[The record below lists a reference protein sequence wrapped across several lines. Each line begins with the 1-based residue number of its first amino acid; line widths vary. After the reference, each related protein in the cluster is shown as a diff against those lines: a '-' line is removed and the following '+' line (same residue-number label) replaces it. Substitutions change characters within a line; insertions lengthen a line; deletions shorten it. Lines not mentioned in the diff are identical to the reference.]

1 MVAILDADK
10 AGFLRSETS
19 LIQTIGRAARNVN
32 AKVILYAD
40 TVTPAMQKAI
50 DETARRRQVQ
60 IAYNLEN
67 GITPVTI
74 QKAIRTGIES
84 ELKARKTVQDAI
96 HADEQSLDATEII
109 KLLDEEML
117 QAAQNLEFERAAQ
130 LRDKINELKGAPTL
144 RREGGSA
151 HDVEGESQKIWQ
163 PKSKGR
169 GGKRKVAK

>member
-1 MVAILDADK
+1 
-10 AGFLRSETS
+10 
-19 LIQTIGRAARNVN
+19 
-32 AKVILYAD
+32 
-40 TVTPAMQKAI
+40 
-50 DETARRRQVQ
+50 
-60 IAYNLEN
+60 
-67 GITPVTI
+67 
-74 QKAIRTGIES
+74 
-84 ELKARKTVQDAI
+84 VQDAI